1 MTNSENTPEGSDPT
15 EEAQGK
21 EPTQAKSSDAG
32 DETPD
37 WNLWQDG
44 RKVDEYEYRDA
55 FGRRT
60 FQVVRVEVQPDH
72 PAHPDKKF
80 IQRAY
85 MPAHSDAGEKGC
97 PEGYVWGR
105 AKHDVPPVLYRLP
118 QVRSKAEAGGVVFVV
133 EGEKDVHTLEEAGF
147 VATCNPQGAGTWR
160 DEHTEALQG
169 AHVVI
174 LPDNDE
180 EGAEHAEDVARAC
193 ADAAASVRVVELP
206 GLPPKGDVTD
216 YFEASGTRDELER
229 LADETPEREP
239 SEAAKAG
246 TGNAE
251 SEKETTWKRK
261 ARTQA
266 ERPASGDREDVEA
279 VRQELLRG
287 ERLLDYAK
295 QTFGTGEGS
304 TRENGE
310 VRIKGNGGLL
320 IDPETGVWYNHSD
333 ETGGDCLDLFGVAE
347 YGGAWDSGD
356 AEMFKTALRKAA
368 DFAGVDVPEPG
379 SARGASSTQGRRA
392 GDGGGFTLD
401 DLKSALEDLTGA
413 QMCARAF
420 DLIEECAAFDD
431 ADMAR
436 ARPYLLQ
443 RGFTERD
450 FDQWKQGVNGEKKKR
465 REKKK
470 ERKRRRIEARKE
482 EQRREIEAGD
492 VPRVELSDRH
502 TRDVIRDVL
511 DALRTYNETPRLFLR
526 DGVPVQIQTN
536 EEGTPRIVEL
546 TEAALSD
553 HISRAASVTRTTRK
567 RVKPAD
573 LPARYVQ
580 QILSRDDLPFP
591 PLKGLT
597 EVPVMRPN
605 GTVLSDPGYDK
616 ETALYYKP
624 APGLHVED
632 VPDAPTEKQVK
643 EALHELKEPLW
654 DFPFTSEADYANMLA
669 LLLTPAV
676 RPLIEG
682 GNVPLAGI
690 DAPTRGTGKSLLA
703 EVFSLATTGRPIA
716 TMKAPKRE
724 EEWRKQITAQL
735 IGGAQ
740 SVCLDNVK
748 GKLKSTALEQ
758 ALTSSVWQDRV
769 LGKSEMTTVP
779 QNATWLATG
788 NNLRP
793 AEDMVRRCYLIRIDA
808 EQERP
813 WQGRS
818 FRHENLRGYVREN
831 RGRIVHAMLVL
842 ARAWVSAG
850 RPAPSVEPLG
860 SFEEWTKAV
869 GGILETAGVPDF
881 LGNLHELWDTANP
894 EETLWWDLLEALD
907 GHYEGNAFT
916 TKELASLL
924 KSEYADGDFIERK
937 SVRRIIN
944 ALPERVLDKLHAGKA
959 RGAISRSL
967 GNFFRNRKGRRFGP
981 ERWHLE
987 EAGTR
992 KRAKQWRAV
1001 SDPLPKS
1008 DNSANSESGESSE
1021 SVPRQEEKVSHSH
1034 THKRDVCVSEKRGS
1048 AKEQTHSPDS
1058 LDSPTD
1064 DEEHPPPGGDG
1075 YANSAGDRYASTRG
1089 GHSSGDGAS
1098 GDGDSPP
1105 PPEEE
1110 PEVLWSISGQEKAD
1124 MFGFELYNPD
1134 LSGDDPDGP
1143 SPSSNAS
1150 PPDR

>member
-1 MTNSENTPEGSDPT
+1 MTNSENTPEGSAPT
-15 EEAQGK
+15 EEALRKEPQREPTAGDLQAQALTFHERGANLVALQPPEDGSKGVPLHKWTHWRKKRQSEQFVRSRAWKDAAGLSAISGPGGWRCLDFDDAATDAAVREALDALGLPEDYRWVVRSGSGQGFHIWFRCEDELLTAALGEDGASEKQIRYDWPGK
-21 EPTQAKSSDAG
+21 EGMA
-32 DETPD
+32 
-37 WNLWQDG
+37 
-44 RKVDEYEYRDA
+44 VDHVELRWWGMQTILPPSLHES
-55 FGRRT
+55 GRRY
-60 FQVVRVEVQPDH
+60 RW
-72 PAHPDKKF
+72 
-80 IQRAY
+80 R
-85 MPAHSDAGEKGC
+85 GER
-97 PEGYVWGR
+97 PEGPP
-105 AKHDVPPVLYRLP
+105 AKV
-118 QVRSKAEAGGVVFVV
+118 SAG
-133 EGEKDVHTLEEAGF
+133 
-147 VATCNPQGAGTWR
+147 
-160 DEHTEALQG
+160 
-169 AHVVI
+169 HVVTAFFAVAEK
-174 LPDNDE
+174 PE
-180 EGAEHAEDVARAC
+180 KSEGGAAPT
-193 ADAAASVRVVELP
+193 AAADNATRRSEGPRGGHRQSRSP
-206 GLPPKGDVTD
+206 GPGGLDK
-216 YFEASGTRDELER
+216 EELER
-229 LADETPEREP
+229 RLSP
-239 SEAAKAG
+239 SDRRRCFRDLG
-246 TGNAE
+246 F
-251 SEKETTWKRK
+251 
-261 ARTQA
+261 QA
-266 ERPASGDREDVEA
+266 ERWKADGKGFVTDVLGPK
-279 VRQELLRG
+279 EL
-287 ERLLDYAK
+287 
-295 QTFGTGEGS
+295 GEGETPNFS
-304 TRENGE
+304 LN
-310 VRIKGNGGLL
+310 L
-320 IDPETGVWYNHSD
+320 ETGSVKDFGSGGY
-333 ETGGDCLDLFGVAE
+333 TGDL
-347 YGGAWDSGD
+347 YGAVQDVQRCSFP
-356 AEMFKTALRKAA
+356 EALTWIAGR
-368 DFAGVDVPEPG
+368 AGVDVPEPG
-379 SARGASSTQGRRA
+379 SARGPSGAQSRRA
-392 GDGGGFTLD
+392 GDSEGFTLAEF
-401 DLKSALEDLTGA
+401 KSALEDLTGA

-436 ARPYLLQ
+436 ARHYLLQ
-443 RGFTERD
+443 RGFAERD

-465 REKKK
+465 RKKKK

-793 AEDMVRRCYLIRIDA
+793 AEDMMRRCYLIRIDA

-894 EETLWWDLLEALD
+894 EETLWGDLLEALD

-1008 DNSANSESGESSE
+1008 DNTENSESGESSE

-1034 THKRDVCVSEKRGS
+1034 THKKAVCVSEKKGS
-1048 AKEQTHSPDS
+1048 GKEQTHSPDS
-1058 LDSPTD
+1058 PDSPAD
-1064 DEEHPPPGGDG
+1064 AEETRTRGGDG
-1075 YANSAGDRYASTRG
+1075 SSSDTSTAA
-1089 GHSSGDGAS
+1089 AS
-1098 GDGDSPP
+1098 GDGHAASGDGPP

-1124 MFGFELYNPD
+1124 MFGFELYDPD
-1134 LSGDDPDGP
+1134 LSGDDPDG
-1143 SPSSNAS
+1143 SPSSSDAS